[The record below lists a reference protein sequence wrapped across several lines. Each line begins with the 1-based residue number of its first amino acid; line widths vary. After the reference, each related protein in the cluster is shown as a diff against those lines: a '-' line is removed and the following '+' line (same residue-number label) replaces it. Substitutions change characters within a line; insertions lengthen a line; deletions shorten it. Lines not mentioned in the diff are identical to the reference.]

1 MRKTTKKGI
10 KRGDGI
16 ETIIKSVEKI
26 FKAKGGSYENNKIP
40 IYSVDDYLPSANFI
54 YATC

>member
-26 FKAKGGSYENNKIP
+26 FKAKGGSYENNKIL
-40 IYSVDDYLPSANFI
+40 IYSVDDYLPSTNFI